1 MARAKRPSELN
12 RRVLRRLGRN
22 ELAFYRGY
30 LLGLDVIAP
39 AHRYLAPGVQ
49 PTVALRFIRDQLV
62 MAAHRERRFTIA
74 RLVRIHVA
82 ETAAPVANLPT
93 LDAYRSEQDPGDGSY
108 TERDLRALYLKDYP
122 QARQM
127 ARRTQR
133 NQRLRERQA
142 DALMYLEAL
151 LVRDP
156 QLVDPVAAWFEPRV
170 AARLEAAGLFP

>member
-1 MARAKRPSELN
+1 MPRPKRPSELN

-30 LLGLDVIAP
+30 LLGLDSLAL

-49 PTVALRFIRDQLV
+49 PAVALRYIRDQLV

-82 ETAAPVANLPT
+82 DAAAPPISVPT
-93 LDAYRSEQDPGDGSY
+93 LEAYRSEKDPGGGFY
-108 TERDLRALYLKDYP
+108 TERDLLALYVKDYP

-142 DALMYLEAL
+142 DALIYQIGRAH
-151 LVRDP
+151 V
-156 QLVDPVAAWFEPRV
+156 
-170 AARLEAAGLFP
+170 